1 MPRVSLLA
9 WHWRACSTVWELL
22 CLREIALLRLPS
34 RSPPPA
40 LPHRADTRLQLDL
53 SPSLP
58 YTLVSLRSHLLSQLA
73 ELEAR
78 VRSLYPAADGPSL
91 AASFLA
97 QASALRNDVRRL
109 GTFLPRVP
117 AALTLPQVPSLPAA
131 PTWDMAELAA
141 AWETLSFQLPS
152 GGGDMLASLR
162 ARFEGCQD
170 AYAALTLPDFFGA
183 STRAAFDE
191 GMMSP
196 AAAHFEA
203 LVAKVKATGE
213 DVRAKGHARASS
225 VAKAARDAED
235 RLYQAALE
243 LAGQGQKLIR
253 YEHLPELWKNNSHIL
268 SGYRFIPKSNLS
280 ALLRSTFQIHNETGN
295 IHSHLLGAIIILPL
309 FWPSKGLDPDTTP
322 MDRLVQ
328 TVYLVAALKCLVLSV
343 SWHVMAGCADAC
355 WFERFAC
362 VDYTGIAWL
371 VAASVWT
378 LVYNGFYCQ
387 PNLALFYSITT
398 FLVGLMG
405 ATVPWAAWFNQR
417 QNKGLRI
424 CVFLAMCF
432 TGLAPFTHAAYE
444 HGLLKTVLFFQPIV
458 PSLLCYIGGLVF
470 YAFQFPESIAPGRFD
485 TWGHAHQIWH
495 LAIVGAILLHY
506 RAALIFH
513 ENRFDF
519 SCAATPS
526 PTLSTHASALLEAA
540 GGLTGIYGLGA
551 ADDRVLGWRRAIG
564 RLGNGAVGTAW
575 NRLVDWTQTW

>member
-1 MPRVSLLA
+1 
-9 WHWRACSTVWELL
+9 
-22 CLREIALLRLPS
+22 
-34 RSPPPA
+34 

-253 YEHLPELWKNNSHIL
+253 YEHLPELWKNNSHIV
-268 SGYRFIPKSNLS
+268 S
-280 ALLRSTFQIHNETGN
+280 A
-295 IHSHLLGAIIILPL
+295 A
-309 FWPSKGLDPDTTP
+309 
-322 MDRLVQ
+322 
-328 TVYLVAALKCLVLSV
+328 
-343 SWHVMAGCADAC
+343 
-355 WFERFAC
+355 
-362 VDYTGIAWL
+362 
-371 VAASVWT
+371 
-378 LVYNGFYCQ
+378 
-387 PNLALFYSITT
+387 
-398 FLVGLMG
+398 
-405 ATVPWAAWFNQR
+405 
-417 QNKGLRI
+417 QNS
-424 CVFLAMCF
+424 
-432 TGLAPFTHAAYE
+432 APA
-444 HGLLKTVLFFQPIV
+444 
-458 PSLLCYIGGLVF
+458 
-470 YAFQFPESIAPGRFD
+470 
-485 TWGHAHQIWH
+485 
-495 LAIVGAILLHY
+495 
-506 RAALIFH
+506 AALITLLAAVRLPLH
-513 ENRFDF
+513 PQVEPL
-519 SCAATPS
+519 CAAALHVPD
-526 PTLSTHASALLEAA
+526 PQRDGQHPLAPARRHHHPAALLAE
-540 GGLTGIYGLGA
+540 
-551 ADDRVLGWRRAIG
+551 
-564 RLGNGAVGTAW
+564 
-575 NRLVDWTQTW
+575 